1 MAFPHRQKGWLGLIG
16 LVLALVIVA
25 LMARTLLKEYGLAGG
40 TSEAQAKHV
49 KAAGNEA
56 EDAASVTPR
65 DAMAR
70 ARALQ
75 AQVRQ
80 DAIDQEKRI
89 DAAIPK

>member
-25 LMARTLLKEYGLAGG
+25 LMARMVLKEYGLAGG
-40 TSEAQAKHV
+40 PPGAQATHV
-49 KAAGNEA
+49 KASGNEA
-56 EDAASVTPR
+56 EDAASVAPR

>member
-25 LMARTLLKEYGLAGG
+25 LMARMVLKEYGLAGG
-40 TSEAQAKHV
+40 PSEAQAKHV
-49 KAAGNEA
+49 TASGNEA
-56 EDAASVTPR
+56 ADAASVTPR

>member
-25 LMARTLLKEYGLAGG
+25 LMARMVLKEYGLAGG
-40 TSEAQAKHV
+40 PSEAQAKHLR
-49 KAAGNEA
+49 ASGNEA

-65 DAMAR
+65 DAIAR